1 MEIQAAF
8 AAALRQ
14 LRKAKG
20 MTQEDFQDV
29 ASREYIS
36 QLERELKN
44 PTLAMIEGIAAKMG
58 MQPLAFLL
66 AVYAQKH
73 PDVPL
78 DQQVASA
85 LAEIETTVNQH
96 ASAQDIV

>member
-1 MEIQAAF
+1 MEIQVAF

-14 LRKAKG
+14 LRKARG

-44 PTLAMIEGIAAKMG
+44 PTLAMIEGMAAKMG

-66 AVYAQKH
+66 AIYAQKH
-73 PDVPL
+73 PDIPL
-78 DQQVASA
+78 AQQIENAI
-85 LAEIETTVNQH
+85 AEIEATLSKPQ
-96 ASAQDIV
+96 